1 MKVLIHDYETCSSCD
16 LKKSGSWRYSE
27 CVTTDVLCLAY
38 AIDDGPVHVW
48 RPGDPIDELNLLAAA
63 PDVLWTAHNA
73 AFEKAIHRNIMTPV
87 YGLLPVPNSRW
98 HDSLARCA
106 NLCIPQDLDSA
117 VRVLR
122 LANLKD
128 AEGSDLT
135 IGLSKA
141 DRHGNYPEI
150 TPAILDRV
158 SLYCMDDVRAQREL
172 HNRVGFL
179 STAETQVWKLDQR
192 INERGV
198 LLDLPLIDKMQKIVD
213 DATEP
218 LLKEFGEITGLKD
231 KKGVVKLASP
241 KLKDWCHARGVLIPN
256 LQRETL
262 VEWLKEEDIDN
273 DEYEE
278 LAGEDD
284 PQREIDFIP
293 PEVRRALH
301 IKQLV
306 GSASV
311 KKLARARQC
320 VNSDGRARGLLQY
333 HGAGPG
339 LWAGRILQPQN
350 FPRGT
355 ITSET
360 DEKTEAFVARKVDA
374 LMTGDAGYVETI
386 VGPAVET
393 VVSSL
398 RHIIIPSPG
407 RELVVGDFAGIQAR
421 IALAAAGQHDK
432 TALMASGADVYIDM
446 ACEIFTMP
454 KPDWSKGKDHF
465 KPLVKAFKEQHNE
478 KRQYGKNSILG
489 LGFQMGAKKFLKR
502 YCKGKDLDF
511 AQGVVDTYRDEWAPE
526 VPKLWRGLEDA
537 ARDTVWHRTP
547 HSAYG
552 VEFRLEDM
560 WLTAR
565 LPSGRKLHYFNP
577 QPVKKEMPW
586 STEEEPDTRRAWTF
600 QAKKTGK
607 WVTVDAFGGLL
618 TENLASALA
627 RDLLVNG
634 MFKAEKNGLPIVLTV
649 HDEIVSDAEKRPDN
663 ATVLRQCMEDIPD
676 WAHAMK
682 IPVEAETW
690 AGDRYRK

>member
-1 MKVLIHDYETCSSCD
+1 
-16 LKKSGSWRYSE
+16 
-27 CVTTDVLCLAY
+27 
-38 AIDDGPVHVW
+38 
-48 RPGDPIDELNLLAAA
+48 
-63 PDVLWTAHNA
+63 
-73 AFEKAIHRNIMTPV
+73 
-87 YGLLPVPNSRW
+87 
-98 HDSLARCA
+98 
-106 NLCIPQDLDSA
+106 
-117 VRVLR
+117 
-122 LANLKD
+122 
-128 AEGSDLT
+128 
-135 IGLSKA
+135 
-141 DRHGNYPEI
+141 
-150 TPAILDRV
+150 
-158 SLYCMDDVRAQREL
+158 
-172 HNRVGFL
+172 
-179 STAETQVWKLDQR
+179 
-192 INERGV
+192 
-198 LLDLPLIDKMQKIVD
+198 
-213 DATEP
+213 
-218 LLKEFGEITGLKD
+218 
-231 KKGVVKLASP
+231 
-241 KLKDWCHARGVLIPN
+241 
-256 LQRETL
+256 
-262 VEWLKEEDIDN
+262 
-273 DEYEE
+273 
-278 LAGEDD
+278 
-284 PQREIDFIP
+284 
-293 PEVRRALH
+293 
-301 IKQLV
+301 
-306 GSASV
+306 
-311 KKLARARQC
+311 
-320 VNSDGRARGLLQY
+320 
-333 HGAGPG
+333 
-339 LWAGRILQPQN
+339 
-350 FPRGT
+350 
-355 ITSET
+355 
-360 DEKTEAFVARKVDA
+360 
-374 LMTGDAGYVETI
+374 MTGDAGYVETI